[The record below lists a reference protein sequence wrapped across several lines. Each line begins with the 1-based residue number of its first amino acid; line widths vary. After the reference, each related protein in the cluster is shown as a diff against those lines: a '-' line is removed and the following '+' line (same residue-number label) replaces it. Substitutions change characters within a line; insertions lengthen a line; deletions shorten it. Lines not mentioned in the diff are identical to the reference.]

1 MKKVMVVLA
10 ALALSIT
17 ALVFQAAPAR
27 GIDTSITVAATSQP
41 LGIKLEWSHP
51 TASGVVG
58 YVVRRGDTA
67 GHEDRWPLN
76 DFPVTG
82 VTFLDEN
89 ITPGTTYYYV
99 VVPVL
104 RDGTWG
110 TASSEVSSTA
120 VGVDAGATLAH
131 FHMDAT
137 EALVRT
143 AGGET
148 KVALTGKALVDHDR
162 VMLNAADVTRLTG
175 ATLETNLG
183 ATLIKLPGGMEMT
196 MEVGKPSLTFAK
208 ASRPDTCA
216 PITKDGVTYLPL
228 RWVVE
233 AMQGSLTFNPLDRS
247 VTILMPAR

>member
-1 MKKVMVVLA
+1 MKKVMVALV

-17 ALVFQAAPAR
+17 GLVFQAAPAR

-41 LGIKLEWSHP
+41 LGVKLEWSHP

-58 YVVRRGDTA
+58 YVVRRGETA

-110 TASSEVSSTA
+110 IASPEVSTTA
-120 VGVDAGATLAH
+120 VGVDEGATLAH
-131 FHMDAT
+131 FHMDAN
-137 EALVRT
+137 EAFIRT
-143 AGGET
+143 STGET
-148 KVALTGKALVDHDR
+148 KVALTGKALIDHDR
-162 VMLNAADVTRLTG
+162 VMLDVADVARLTG
-175 ATLETNLG
+175 ATLESRQG
-183 ATLIKLPGGMEMT
+183 ATVIKLSEGMEMT
-196 MEVGKPSLTFAK
+196 MEVGQPSLIFGK

-216 PITKDGVTYLPL
+216 PLMKDGVTYLPL
-228 RWVVE
+228 RWVAE